1 MHFLDGRK
9 QELLK
14 SNIARKMDHRAKI
27 QVANH
32 RLYAKL
38 TEISKSESGISS
50 LAGAQML
57 NKTIKTV
64 VPKLLKQEVS
74 NKFGKLKS
82 DLINKTLP
90 IDNSKQTKKYKTLTI
105 KSQNSQ
111 KELKNQN

>member
-1 MHFLDGRK
+1 
-9 QELLK
+9 
-14 SNIARKMDHRAKI
+14 
-27 QVANH
+27 
-32 RLYAKL
+32 
-38 TEISKSESGISS
+38 
-50 LAGAQML
+50 ML

-82 DLINKTLP
+82 DLIHKTLP

-111 KELKNQN
+111 KELKNQNHIQINNQEQIDQASDKTHEYLTFNS